1 MNRIVEDTRSQL
13 VSRSRKAQRERDG
26 KTRYEKRV
34 KSRIGTSVKNY
45 NSINMNS
52 VFKENILTVN
62 IDVKGETADYVVTIS
77 FGGFLDELHRQL
89 ERTNNELTLRAI
101 IRALVNTFNSDNV
114 YIRCNCP
121 DFFYRFGYFLSKDDI
136 IYGERQDI
144 PSDITNPDNTLG
156 AGCKHVMLVLANHSW
171 LIKVASVLNNYIHYM
186 EKKEPKLYQTI
197 IYPAIYEQEYE
208 AVQLDIFDDDKLA
221 SDTADI
227 DAANGY
233 GRKRTQFQPGNANRF
248 TPRDQDRQQITI
260 DDEEEEIDT
269 DEQ

>member
-1 MNRIVEDTRSQL
+1 MNRITEDTRSQL
-13 VSRSRKAQRERDG
+13 VSRSRRAQRERDG

-62 IDVKGETADYVVTIS
+62 IDVRGETDNYIVTIS
-77 FGGFLDELHRQL
+77 FGGFLDELQRQL
-89 ERTNNELTLRAI
+89 KRGNNDLTLRTI
-101 IRALVNTFNSDNV
+101 IRSLVNTFNSDNV

-121 DFFYRFGYFLSKDDI
+121 DFYYRFGFFLSKDDI

-186 EKKEPKLYQTI
+186 EKREPKLYQTI
-197 IYPAIYEQEYE
+197 IYPAVYGQEYE
-208 AVQLDIFDDDKLA
+208 AVQLDIFDDDEL
-221 SDTADI
+221 SSSTPDI
-227 DAANGY
+227 DAANEY
-233 GRKRTQFQPGNANRF
+233 GRKRTQFQPGNPGRFRQSGRDNR
-248 TPRDQDRQQITI
+248 QVTI
-260 DDEEEEIDT
+260 DDEEEVDI